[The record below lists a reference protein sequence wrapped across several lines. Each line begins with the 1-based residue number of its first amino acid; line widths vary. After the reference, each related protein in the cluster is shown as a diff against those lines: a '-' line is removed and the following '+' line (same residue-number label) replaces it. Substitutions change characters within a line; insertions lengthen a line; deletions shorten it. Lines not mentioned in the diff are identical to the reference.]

1 MLYMTMHKMTDAL
14 ERGEPP
20 TPNVIQEMGKLIG
33 EAQQKGILHSGAGL
47 KPTSTRVRMRCVNG
61 RCTTAPTPRRGA
73 QELIRGFVQLKTRDL
88 PDAISH
94 AERIAQILG
103 DVELDI
109 GPVTEPWDL
118 GVMPRPANPP
128 LQVLL
133 TLKSD
138 AASEAGADLPQATLE
153 KLRQHF
159 DQLAKEGVFQGFER
173 LKPSARGARLVH
185 AGGKKTWTDGPFAE
199 TKELISGFAILRLG
213 SLAEA
218 RAFTERYADILGD
231 IEVDVREV
239 VEG

>member
-20 TPNVIQEMGKLIG
+20 TPNVLQEMGKLIG
-33 EAQQKGILHSGAGL
+33 EAQSKGILHNGAGL
-47 KPTSTRVRMRCVNG
+47 KPTHTRVRLTCRGG
-61 RCTTAPTPRRGA
+61 RCTTSQTPRRGTH
-73 QELIRGFVQLKTRDL
+73 ELIRGFVQLKTRDMAE
-88 PDAISH
+88 AIAH
-94 AERIAQILG
+94 AERIAALFG

-118 GVMPRPANPP
+118 GFVPRPPNPP

-133 TLKSD
+133 TLKAD
-138 AASEAGADLPQATLE
+138 AASERGADLAPELLA
-153 KLRQHF
+153 KLRAHF
-159 DQLAKEGVFQGFER
+159 AGLEKEGVFQGFER
-173 LKPSARGARLVH
+173 LKPSAHGARLVRE
-185 AGGKKTWTDGPFAE
+185 GGRNTWTDGPFAE
-199 TKELISGFAILRLG
+199 TKELISGFAILRMA

-218 RAFTERYADILGD
+218 KVFTERYAEILGD